1 MTKRD
6 MIVTKTRINQRLQII
21 SFLKVFGRLIVQC
34 LKPELKPLDTLYD

>member
-21 SFLKVFGRLIVQC
+21 SFFTPSSKSLEDLSNNA
-34 LKPELKPLDTLYD
+34 LNPSLNP